1 MLETLQLPK
10 TELILS
16 YGNPLD
22 YCMLIQAFDDTVGNA
37 PVSDSATLNRLLQ

>member
-16 YGNPLD
+16 YGSPLD
-22 YCMLIQAFDDTVGNA
+22 YCIQAFDDTVGNA